1 MSTLIFKMK
10 CYFLKWKV
18 KSLHEKWNMLVW
30 QPELSTGDQIFVFLF
45 FIKESVPASVIWWYV
60 CSPTKGLL
68 ENSKEWKVLKN
79 ETSSPLFHSHKQ
91 HRVYSHAFWNR
102 KSKRIQCVPLWL
114 DKHAT
119 ELTSIILASQ
129 TVQKMNIVNNEW
141 REGHKTERTGRSDIC
156 FAITQT
162 TNYPINQ

>member
-1 MSTLIFKMK
+1 ML
-10 CYFLKWKV
+10 FLKVKSEKSPWKV
-18 KSLHEKWNMLVW
+18 KYACLTTRTIYRRSDFCIFIFYKGISPCFSDLVIRML
-30 QPELSTGDQIFVFLF
+30 
-45 FIKESVPASVIWWYV
+45 
-60 CSPTKGLL
+60 SPKGLL
-68 ENSKEWKVLKN
+68 ENSKAWKVLKN

-141 REGHKTERTGRSDIC
+141 REGHKTERTDRSDIC
-156 FAITQT
+156 FTITQT